1 MSFSVRVYDVITLC
15 RCEVQACQF
24 KSGFILHSLYLSNM
38 TQFRFFYLTDGLDT
52 VSRDIYRHNRK
63 PNVGFDFIRQY
74 LLKVETLCEQKYEQ
88 KCLLFAYNKRWIS
101 LQWNAYKTIT
111 ERFDAVWLNIQDEQ
125 TWGKARI
132 LLSSLWAEWN
142 LVLIFLWLER
152 WKMNVEVC
160 VQEWTWISGW
170 KEHAV
175 TR

>member
-88 KCLLFAYNKRWIS
+88 KCSLFANNKR
-101 LQWNAYKTIT
+101 
-111 ERFDAVWLNIQDEQ
+111 
-125 TWGKARI
+125 
-132 LLSSLWAEWN
+132 
-142 LVLIFLWLER
+142 
-152 WKMNVEVC
+152 
-160 VQEWTWISGW
+160 
-170 KEHAV
+170 
-175 TR
+175 